1 METLKDSKNFLCPK
15 NPHSGFLR
23 IRKATMDDFEG
34 LFELKLESRKEA
46 TKFNKKLAPIETV
59 KDRYESYLKKDLSSE
74 WRAVFIAVEDG
85 NVVGMVLGKIFRSM
99 YIQGHERTGY
109 ISNLYVKKE
118 FRKKGVGKKLTDALI
133 DWFKSKDTVALTL
146 EVYESN
152 KLAKNFYHKLG
163 FKDHSVKMVR
173 DI

>member
-1 METLKDSKNFLCPK
+1 ME
-15 NPHSGFLR
+15 
-23 IRKATMDDFEG
+23 IRKATMNDFD
-34 LFELKLESRKEA
+34 ELLKIKLESREEA
-46 TKFNKKLAPIETV
+46 RQYNKKLVPTKAV
-59 KDRYESYLKKDLSSE
+59 KDRYELYLKKDLESE
-74 WRAVFIAVEDG
+74 WRTVFIAIE
-85 NVVGMVLGKIFRSM
+85 NEKVVGMVLGKIFRSM

-118 FRKKGVGKKLTDALI
+118 FRKKRIGKKLTDALI
-133 DWFKSKDTVALTL
+133 KWFKSKDAVALTL

-173 DI
+173 NI

>member
-1 METLKDSKNFLCPK
+1 
-15 NPHSGFLR
+15 
-23 IRKATMDDFEG
+23 MDDFDG
-34 LFELKLESRKEA
+34 LFKLKLESREEA
-46 TKFNKKLAPIETV
+46 RRFNKKLVPTDTV
-59 KDRYESYLKKDLSSE
+59 KDRYELYLKKDLDSE

-85 NVVGMVLGKIFRSM
+85 KIVGMVLGKIFRSM

-109 ISNLYVKKE
+109 ISNLYVNKDFRRKE
-118 FRKKGVGKKLTDALI
+118 IAKKLTQALI

-146 EVYESN
+146 EVYEEN
-152 KLAKNFYHKLG
+152 KLAKDFYHKLG